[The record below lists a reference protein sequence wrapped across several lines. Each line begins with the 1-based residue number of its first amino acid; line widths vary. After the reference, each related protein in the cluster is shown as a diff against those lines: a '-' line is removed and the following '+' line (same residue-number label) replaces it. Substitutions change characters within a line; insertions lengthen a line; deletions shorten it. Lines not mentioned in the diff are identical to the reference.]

1 VARADSAVPDRRL
14 TVLIAPDSFKG
25 SLTSVEVARA
35 LADGWLRA
43 RPADE
48 MRLAPLADG
57 GEGTLVAIEAAG
69 GWEWRSAAAH
79 DPLGRE
85 IEARWLVSADGRRAV
100 VELAAASGLSRLAPA
115 ERDAVAASTFGTG
128 EVLRAVLDAGI
139 RRIDLGVGGSASTD
153 GGLGILAA
161 LGLGMTVEPELV
173 VHLDELD
180 PRLGDVDLRIAS
192 DVTNPLLGPSGAAAV
207 YGPQKGAS
215 PVDVRNLDDAL
226 GRWADALEA
235 ATGRHERDTQG
246 AGAAG
251 GTVFGLACLR
261 ERFRSFAI
269 VPGVDLVMEATGFDA
284 KLAGADLVITG
295 EGRIDAQTAFGKTAL
310 GVARRAAAA
319 GVPCVA
325 IGGGVEPEGIAALAA
340 VGAVAVPVVER
351 PQSVDEAMAAGPAP
365 LERCGE
371 RLARLVGLG
380 AKLTT
385 VRRPPRVPG
394 IDRGRVV
401 IHDDFDDPLPEF
413 EKYT

>member
-1 VARADSAVPDRRL
+1 MPGRPL
-14 TVLIAPDSFKG
+14 TILVAPDSFKG
-25 SLTSVEVARA
+25 SLTSVDVARA

-43 RPADE
+43 RPGDA

-69 GWEWRSAAAH
+69 GWEWRSAGAH

-85 IEARWLVSADGRRAV
+85 IEALWLVSTDGNRAV
-100 VELAAASGLSRLAPA
+100 VELAAASGLSRLAA
-115 ERDAVAASTFGTG
+115 EERDAVAASTFGTG

-139 RRIDLGVGGSASTD
+139 RRIDLGVGGSATTD
-153 GGLGILAA
+153 GGLGVLAA

-173 VHLDELD
+173 VHLEELD
-180 PRLGDVDLRIAS
+180 PRLGEVHLRIAS

-235 ATGRHERDTQG
+235 ATGRRERETPG

-269 VPGVDLVMEATGFDA
+269 VPGVDLVMEAAGFDA

-310 GVARRAAAA
+310 GVAGRAAAA
-319 GVPCVA
+319 RVQCVA
-325 IGGGVEPEGIAALAA
+325 VGGGVEPDGIATLAA
-340 VGAVAVPVVER
+340 VGAVAVSVTDR
-351 PQSVDEAMAAGPAP
+351 PQSVEEAMAAGPAP

-380 AKLTT
+380 MGLAGLSQI
-385 VRRPPRVPG
+385 RPA
-394 IDRGRVV
+394 
-401 IHDDFDDPLPEF
+401 
-413 EKYT
+413 